1 MSGKIQP
8 ICVVFYQGENNFSVA
23 LKGCFRKLT
32 PSLPPSH
39 NCRKIKDQRMAYDY
53 KLPSLGDGVTGK
65 VIEILVKPGDKVAK
79 DQIVLVIG
87 TDKVDAEMP
96 IDQEGVVSEIL
107 VKKGDEVAEGTAVIR
122 LETSVATDAPAPQ
135 AAAPA
140 PEAAAPAAPAPEA
153 APAAPV
159 QPPPANNQPAASM
172 VSYEFKI
179 PSLGEDVT
187 GKVTEIMVKPGDKV
201 AKDQIVLVVG
211 TDKVDAEIPVDAD
224 GVIEEILVKK
234 GDDVKEGTVVLKM
247 KSDSAASTTAAPAA
261 ASPAVVAATPS
272 PVLPAA
278 PAAKAAPAPAATQ
291 QAAAGIRISPL
302 ARKRAKELGIN
313 LSDVRPAEGASRI
326 SYKDVVDFVKKKIDI
341 GGGSAVA
348 AGGLKRKPLPDF
360 SKFGE
365 TERKA
370 QNNVAIKTAEA
381 MSYSTGTIPQA
392 WISEKADITKVEAL
406 RQQYKEQV
414 KAAGG
419 GLTMTAILTKAA
431 AIVLRKMPQFN
442 ASLDV
447 ETNEV
452 IYKKYINMG
461 IAVDTPNGLYVP
473 NIKNADQKG
482 LTEISI
488 ELSEVGARTKAGKI
502 TLNDITGGTFTISNI
517 GGIGGTNMFS
527 IVNWPEVAILS
538 IVAAQMEPVWN
549 EDTKIFEPRLMMPM
563 TIGWDHRVINGG
575 DAARFL
581 VEVKKMLEEPFLS
594 WM

>member
-1 MSGKIQP
+1 MSKESSILSGRK
-8 ICVVFYQGENNFSVA
+8 FSVA
-23 LKGCFRKLT
+23 LKGCFGKLT
-32 PSLPPSH
+32 PSLPSSY

-122 LETSVATDAPAPQ
+122 LETSAATDAPAPQ
-135 AAAPA
+135 AAPA
-140 PEAAAPAAPAPEA
+140 SEAAPAAPAAEA
-153 APAAPV
+153 APVTPVPAAPV
-159 QPPPANNQPAASM
+159 NTQQPVSM

-187 GKVTEIMVKPGDKV
+187 GKVTEIMVKPGDKIT
-201 AKDQIVLVVG
+201 KDQIVIVVG

-247 KSDSAASTTAAPAA
+247 KSDGAAASATVATAAPA
-261 ASPAVVAATPS
+261 SPAAVAATPT
-272 PVLPAA
+272 PAA
-278 PAAKAAPAPAATQ
+278 PTPVAPAAQAAPAPATTQ

-326 SYKDVVDFVKKKIDI
+326 SYKDVVDFVKKKIDT

-370 QNNVAIKTAEA
+370 QNNVGIKTAEA

-419 GLTMTAILTKAA
+419 GLTMTAIITKAV

-482 LTEISI
+482 LTQISI

-549 EDTKIFEPRLMMPM
+549 EATKTFEPRLMMPM

-575 DAARFL
+575 DAARFM
-581 VEVKKMLEEPFLS
+581 VEIKKILEEPFLS